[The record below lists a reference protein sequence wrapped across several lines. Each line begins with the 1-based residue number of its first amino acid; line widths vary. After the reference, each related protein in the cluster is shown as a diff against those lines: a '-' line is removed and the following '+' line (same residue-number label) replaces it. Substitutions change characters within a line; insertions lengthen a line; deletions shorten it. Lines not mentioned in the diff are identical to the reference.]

1 MYALAHGAL
10 AIEKRLEALD
20 VPKLDRAT
28 YHDAFGDPTLFRE
41 VLKPLLGS
49 ERTYPSSLMQGTN
62 ISWMSGYFPY
72 AKECILVLSYGSL

>member
-28 YHDAFGDPTLFRE
+28 YHDAFGDPALFRE

-49 ERTYPSSLMQGTN
+49 ERTSLCSSGPS
-62 ISWMSGYFPY
+62 FR
-72 AKECILVLSYGSL
+72 

>member
-28 YHDAFGDPTLFRE
+28 YHDAFGDPALFQT

-49 ERTYPSSLMQGTN
+49 ERTCL
-62 ISWMSGYFPY
+62 FHLELLFVD
-72 AKECILVLSYGSL
+72 AKGPTST